1 MLQQTTTPKNVEAE
15 QQLLAS
21 FLADDGTA
29 AFDEA
34 AATLQESD
42 FYDYKNQ
49 IIFRCIKSIVQ
60 SGDCID
66 EISISEELKKN
77 NLMDSIGGIQS
88 MFDSIGK
95 HPTGQRG
102 YCIDTIKEKSNL
114 RQLIRKFQ
122 ISVESMQDESKNS
135 KEISSEVEDLILNL
149 ADGSN
154 RNKGIDSSMREIQ
167 KEFDMMLSGEY
178 KPKVIR
184 SYIDHLDE
192 KLSEGGVG
200 LGEVLVIAAPTSCG
214 KSQLA
219 LNIGSRNMQREQ
231 KPCMIFSLEMPQ
243 KQILKRMIHTISG
256 VPSFIVRNGTAT
268 EDQMQDVKLTMQDV
282 QALPMYTS
290 HKVRNVE
297 DLVVQCRTMH
307 RKFGIELVIIDYLQL
322 IPWDARKFDKVQAI
336 SDISH
341 KIKQMAIELNLPVI
355 LLSQINREGA
365 KSEALQLYHLRDSG
379 DIENDADVIILM
391 YPDGMTMDRAT
402 RVDING
408 EYKKMIY
415 NIAKNREGERDVKG
429 EFKFYNKLGRF
440 Y

>member
-1 MLQQTTTPKNVEAE
+1 MNTSPKNVDAE
-15 QQLLAS
+15 NQLLAS

-34 AATLQESD
+34 AATLQEFD
-42 FYDYKNQ
+42 FYEFRNQ
-49 IIFRCIKSIVQ
+49 ILFRCIRNIVQ
-60 SGDCID
+60 AGDTID
-66 EISISEELKKN
+66 EISISEELKKQKM
-77 NLMDSIGGIQS
+77 MDSIGGLQA
-88 MFDSIGK
+88 MFESIGK
-95 HPTGQRG
+95 HPTGQRR

-122 ISVESMQDESKNS
+122 LSVENMQDEVK
-135 KEISSEVEDLILNL
+135 SSREVSAEVEDLILSL
-149 ADGSN
+149 ADGST
-154 RNKGIDSSMREIQ
+154 RNKGIEGSMRELQ
-167 KEFDMMLSGEY
+167 QEFDMMLSGEY
-178 KPKVIR
+178 EPKVVKT
-184 SYIDHLDE
+184 YIDHLDE

-200 LGEVLVIAAPTSCG
+200 LGEVMVIAAPTSCG

-219 LNIGSRNMQREQ
+219 LNICIRAMQKDL

-243 KQILKRMIHTISG
+243 KQILKRMLHTVSG
-256 VPSFIVRNGTAT
+256 VNPRAIRKGLAT
-268 EDQMQDVKLTMQDV
+268 EDDLENVQLCMQDV
-282 QALPMYTS
+282 QNFPMFTS
-290 HKVRNVE
+290 HKVRDVE

-307 RKFGIELVIIDYLQL
+307 RKHGIELVLIDYLQL

-341 KIKQMAIELNLPVI
+341 KIKQMAIELNIPVL
-355 LLSQINREGA
+355 LLSQVNRDGA
-365 KSEALQLYHLRDSG
+365 RSEALQLYHLRDSG
-379 DIENDADVIILM
+379 DIENDADVILLM
-391 YPDGMTMDRAT
+391 HPDGMTMDKAT

-429 EFKFYNKLGRF
+429 EFKFFNQLGRF